1 MQLMDFAEIHPI
13 QLAVQV
19 ELIHQVYAQVPQV
32 SNVAHLQGV
41 ALLVELAPV
50 SEPVN
55 VLEEQVI
62 LVIVLVQVMFNVAS
76 KELVHR
82 IMVLMCPFSLQ
93 LPIGHV

>member
-1 MQLMDFAEIHPI
+1 MDFAEIRPI
-13 QLAVQV
+13 QLVVQV
-19 ELIHQVYAQVPQV
+19 ELIHQVYAQVPRV
-32 SNVAHLQGV
+32 SNVAHLQG
-41 ALLVELAPV
+41 AAPPVELAPV
-50 SEPVN
+50 SELLN

-62 LVIVLVQVMFNVAS
+62 LVTVLVQVLFNVAS